1 MVRTRVEVQE
11 QTQVGDAL
19 VRGLMRAQ
27 LGLALRLAAVV
38 VGLIGAIPL
47 LNALF
52 PELGS
57 ITVFGVRLN
66 WLVLA
71 ALVYPLMYGIGWFY
85 VRAGRTGRA
94 GLRRRRR
101 LRAVT
106 GSALTAAALLTPRRW
121 PPWRSAPTV
130 SASRA
135 PPPTSWSRPAPSGR
149 RWNAAAI
156 SGEYLSA
163 ASFLGVAG
171 LIAKYGA
178 DALWYPVGFTA
189 GYLGLLLFVAAPL
202 RRSGAY
208 TVPDFAEFRLGSPRL
223 RKMAML
229 VVVVICVFYLVPQYQ
244 GAGLALK
251 TLLGI
256 PVWLGPLAVGA
267 IVITNVV
274 AGGMRSITF
283 VQAFQYW
290 LKLTAVAIPALA
302 LAGLFLTDR
311 GGELGGPLPPTVQQ
325 DTTVEIETDVVVQV
339 AEPGG
344 ISVTGTFDGRPVQ
357 DVTIGPAGEHTLG
370 AGSTLSLSA
379 GAATPVVAGTPSAGT
394 DWIASGGGLGGHH
407 PLYQVLSIMVATFLG
422 TMGLPHV
429 LVRFYT
435 NPDGR
440 AARRTA
446 LTVIALLSLFYLFPT
461 LLGVFSR
468 LYVPQLLITG
478 TADAAVLLAPES
490 AIAGA
495 AGQLLARA
503 GGRRCDRGVPGD
515 VVGSAGQFRRRAGHR
530 RAAGPGPRFPGRGG
544 GRRSDPDPVGAG
556 RFRRTGTV
564 PQCRAGLRR
573 RGVDAVSAAGAR
585 HLVARA
591 DRGRGDVGAGRRR
604 PVVRRRGHRRG
615 GRRGGRG
622 RAGRLA
628 GSAGRLSAPTI

>member
-1 MVRTRVEVQE
+1 M
-11 QTQVGDAL
+11 
-19 VRGLMRAQ
+19 
-27 LGLALRLAAVV
+27 
-38 VGLIGAIPL
+38 
-47 LNALF
+47 
-52 PELGS
+52 
-57 ITVFGVRLN
+57 
-66 WLVLA
+66 
-71 ALVYPLMYGIGWFY
+71 
-85 VRAGRTGRA
+85 
-94 GLRRRRR
+94 
-101 LRAVT
+101 T
-106 GSALTAAALLTPRRW
+106 GSPLTAAALL
-121 PPWRSAPTV
+121 AAAVATV
-130 SASRA
+130 AIGAYGVRFSRTTSDFLVASR
-135 PPPTSWSRPAPSGR
+135 TVGSQ
-149 RWNAAAI
+149 WNAAAI

-208 TVPDFAEFRLGSPRL
+208 TVPDFAEFRLGSTRL
-223 RKMAML
+223 RKVAML

-244 GAGLALK
+244 GAGLTLK
-251 TLLGI
+251 TLLGM

-325 DTTVEIETDVVVQV
+325 DTTVAIETGVVVQV
-339 AEPGG
+339 AAPAG
-344 ISVTGTFDGRPVQ
+344 ITVTGTLDDRSVDGAA
-357 DVTIGPAGEHTLG
+357 IGSAGEHTLG
-370 AGSTLSLSA
+370 AGSTLNLAA
-379 GAATPVVAGTPSAGT
+379 GAATPVVAGTPAAGA

-407 PLYQVLSIMVATFLG
+407 PMYQVVSIMVATFLG

-446 LTVIALLSLFYLFPT
+446 LAVIALLALFYAFPT

-478 TADAAVLLAPES
+478 TADAAVLLAPAS
-490 AIAGA
+490 AIAGPV
-495 AGQLLARA
+495 GQLLAALVAA
-503 GGRRCDRGVPGD
+503 GAIAAFLATSSGLLVSFAGALATDVLRGTGPRLPGGGPGRRADADP
-515 VVGSAGQFRRRAGHR
+515 AGT
-530 RAAGPGPRFPGRGG
+530 GRV
-544 GRRSDPDPVGAG
+544 RRSGV
-556 RFRRTGTV
+556 V
-564 PQCRAGLRR
+564 PQRRAGLRG
-573 RGVDAVSAAGAR
+573 RGVDAVSATRAR
-585 HLVARA
+585 HLVAGTDCGGRHVRSCGGRA
-591 DRGRGDVGAGRRR
+591 AVRWRGY
-604 PVVRRRGHRRG
+604 RRRGRRHRRRRARRLARRTDRLSG
-615 GRRGGRG
+615 GDQRAGGVRDDDRRQPHQPGRG
-622 RAGRLA
+622 ALRRRADLRPHARARAPGHGHRASSAEADNHLSPFVAGRIDR
-628 GSAGRLSAPTI
+628 SPQPPPTSPSDPR